1 MKRELTLKLFGP
13 PKVVFQQKDIRFSFS
28 KMEALFYYLAVS
40 GEVNRDEIAGI
51 LWGDKE
57 NQVARKNLRNTVYQA
72 NKIFEGDVIVS
83 PSRSSLA
90 LNPELSFSL
99 DVQLFERDPI
109 RNLHLY
115 QGDFL
120 EGFYVKDDEDFD
132 QWAFRKRSAYKQ
144 LYIESCYQ
152 KIDKEGLGD
161 LSVEFLL
168 HHLVEL
174 DEFEEKNY
182 QLLMEYYRIHHQLGK
197 FFETYYKLVDLL
209 DRELNVRPSRV
220 IEELYHSVLEAKRTH
235 KQSNRV
241 NIRELPFFGRK
252 RELYQLEEY
261 LSLVEKGEAVGPFL
275 VMGQSGTG
283 KKRLMRQLILMSNR
297 SYSFVKVEGKVG
309 SRQEEGEIWDDLH
322 RSLEKLS
329 GELEVPPLGKED
341 ALPAV
346 RKQLQRLSQE
356 RPLLLLLEN
365 AQWIDAS
372 SLDKLKQLEEKKG
385 KEKWQLIFTA
395 EGPLPDFL
403 VNFFGSLKV
412 ERRLSLLELTN
423 FSASESK
430 DLLQEELGQIEPVV
444 IEQMMEWSEGSPFLL
459 SSYIEEWNEKES
471 LEPLPDIIQA
481 YLNQE
486 LGDMSSEEESLLHYL
501 SCFHKPISMSI
512 LAELTATDL
521 SVLTELL
528 EPLAQ
533 REIISIVEEGEDLLV
548 QFCKRLVAMYFYQ
561 LLSPAR
567 RRLFHQ
573 QIAQKLEETLED
585 STDLLFYKE
594 IAYQYKQSQNLL
606 RSLSF
611 ELTYLEEILQLEH
624 ELFPIYS
631 KGEEG
636 GVSDGKN
643 SHLDILGELSHLRRE
658 LDELFSRHQKD
669 RDYKYLKLRYLY
681 LEGRYFIRS
690 GEYQK
695 GIHDIQKVISYAREL
710 KRLDFLLEGYRQIIY
725 YCIQTE
731 NISEM
736 AYYTD
741 LALEDAIQANNHEA
755 IAIQLRLKGLYYLM
769 VGDEEQATRHLYRS
783 IDCFSLTNSMQV
795 KYAIQIAASLAY
807 LAEIEQVRGHFQVAV
822 THLEE
827 VLRLVG
833 DQSVDSVRVV
843 FDIDLGI
850 AYYWKGDLVQ
860 ARLYFDRA
868 QKVLSGVRFP
878 WKEELLEFYQSLIAC
893 HFGEQEEVA
902 HYLARK
908 ELTMKQAT
916 HSRDKGMVY
925 YLLTFLSAQKE
936 QGEQLNPA
944 LSTFLKEDKNYYKK
958 LAEQHLAPYRDRPF
972 LKRLKDL

>member
-1 MKRELTLKLFGP
+1 MKKDLTLKLFGP
-13 PKVVFQQKDIRFSFS
+13 PKVVFNQKDIRFSFS
-28 KMEALFYYLAVS
+28 KMEALLYYLAVM
-40 GEVNRDEIAGI
+40 GQVNRDEIAGI

-72 NKIFEGDVIVS
+72 NKIFEGDIIVS

-90 LNPELSFSL
+90 LNPDLSLSL
-99 DVQLFERDPI
+99 DVQLFERNPI
-109 RNLHLY
+109 SHLDLY

-132 QWAFRKRSAYKQ
+132 QWASRKRDAYRK
-144 LYIESCYQ
+144 LYVESCYQ
-152 KIDKEGLGD
+152 KIEQVGFADPSIEL
-161 LSVEFLL
+161 LL

-182 QLLMEYYRIHHQLGK
+182 QLLMEYYSFHHQLGK

-209 DRELNVRPSRV
+209 DRELSVRPSRA
-220 IEELYHSVLEAKRTH
+220 IEELYHSVLEAKRTY

-241 NIRELPFFGRK
+241 NVRELPFFGRK
-252 RELYQLEEY
+252 QELSQLEEY
-261 LSLVEKGEAVGPFL
+261 LSLVETGKAVGPFL

-283 KKRLMRQLILMSNR
+283 KKRLLRQLVLMSNR
-297 SYSFVKVEGKVG
+297 NFSFVKVESRAGSCQEVG
-309 SRQEEGEIWDDLH
+309 STWSGLIQA
-322 RSLEKLS
+322 LEKLS
-329 GELEVPPLGKED
+329 GDPASSFLGGESD
-341 ALPAV
+341 LVSV
-346 RKQLQRLSQE
+346 REQLQRLSQE
-356 RPLLLLLEN
+356 KPLLLLFEN
-365 AQWIDAS
+365 AQWIDAV
-372 SLDKLKQLEEKKG
+372 SLEKVKQLEERRNQ
-385 KEKWQLIFTA
+385 EKWQLIFTA
-395 EGPLPDFL
+395 EDPLPDFF
-403 VNFFGSLKV
+403 VNFLGGLKV
-412 ERRLSLLELTN
+412 ERRLSQLELTN
-423 FSASESK
+423 FDPDESRS
-430 DLLQEELGQIEPVV
+430 LLQNQLVQIEPAL
-444 IEQMMEWSEGSPFLL
+444 IEQMVEWSEGSPFLL
-459 SSYIEEWNEKES
+459 SSYIEEWKEKES

-481 YLNQE
+481 YLAQE
-486 LGDMSSEEESLLHYL
+486 LGDLSSEEEALLHYL

-512 LAELTATDL
+512 LADLTATDL
-521 SVLTELL
+521 PALTELL
-528 EPLAQ
+528 EPLSERA
-533 REIISIVEEGEDLLV
+533 IISIVEEGEDLLI
-548 QFCKRLVAMYFYQ
+548 QFRKQLVAMYFYQ

-594 IAYQYKQSQNLL
+594 IAYQYKQSQNHL

-631 KGEEG
+631 KGDEG
-636 GVSDGKN
+636 LVSDGQN
-643 SHLDILGELSHLRRE
+643 SQLDILAELTRLHHE
-658 LDELFSRHQKD
+658 LDELFSRHQRD
-669 RDYKYLKLRYLY
+669 REYKYLQLRYLY

-710 KRLDFLLEGYRQIIY
+710 KQSDFLLEGYRQIIY

-741 LALEDAIQANNHEA
+741 LALEDAIQANNHEI
-755 IAIQLRLKGLYYLM
+755 IAIQLRLKGLYHLM

-783 IDCFSLTNSMQV
+783 IDCFSLTNSMQT

-807 LAEIEQVRGHFQVAV
+807 LAEIEQIRGHFQVAV

-833 DQSVDSVRVV
+833 DQAVDSVRIV

-860 ARLYFDRA
+860 ARLCFDRA
-868 QKVLSGVRFP
+868 QKILSSVRFP

-893 HFGEQEEVA
+893 QQGDQEKLA
-902 HYLARK
+902 DYLARK
-908 ELTMKQAT
+908 ERTMNPSAN
-916 HSRDKGMVY
+916 SRDKGMVH
-925 YLLTFLSAQKE
+925 YLLAFLANQREK
-936 QGEQLNPA
+936 GEELDPA
-944 LSTFLKEDKNYYKK
+944 LSTFLKEEKNYYKK
-958 LAEQHLAPYRDRPF
+958 VAEQHLNPYRDRQF
-972 LKRLKDL
+972 LKKLKDM

>member
-90 LNPELSFSL
+90 LNPELNLSL

-109 RNLHLY
+109 SNLHLY

-132 QWAFRKRSAYKQ
+132 QWASRKRSAYKQ

-161 LSVEFLL
+161 PGIESLL

-209 DRELNVRPSRV
+209 DRELSVRPSRAV
-220 IEELYHSVLEAKRTH
+220 EELYHSVLEAKRTH

-252 RELYQLEEY
+252 QELSQLEEY
-261 LSLVEKGEAVGPFL
+261 LSLVETGKAVGPFL

-283 KKRLMRQLILMSNR
+283 KKRLLRQLVLMTNR
-297 SYSFVKVEGKVG
+297 NFGFVKVEGRAG
-309 SRQEEGEIWDDLH
+309 SSQEAGSSWSGLIQA
-322 RSLEKLS
+322 LEKLS
-329 GELEVPPLGKED
+329 GDPASSLLGGESD
-341 ALPAV
+341 LVSV
-346 RKQLQRLSQE
+346 REQLQRLSQE
-356 RPLLLLLEN
+356 KPLLLLFEN
-365 AQWIDAS
+365 AQWIDAV
-372 SLDKLKQLEEKKG
+372 SLEKVKQLEESRG
-385 KEKWQLIFTA
+385 QEKWQVIFTA
-395 EGPLPDFL
+395 EGPLSDFL
-403 VNFFGSLKV
+403 VKFLGGLKV
-412 ERRLSLLELTN
+412 ERRLSQLELTN
-423 FSASESK
+423 FNPEESRS
-430 DLLQEELGQIEPVV
+430 LLQDQLGQIEPAL

-459 SSYIEEWNEKES
+459 SSYIEEWKEKES

-481 YLNQE
+481 YLFQE
-486 LGDMSSEEESLLHYL
+486 LGDMSSEEEALLHYL
-501 SCFHKPISMSI
+501 SCFHKPISISI
-512 LAELTATDL
+512 LADLTATDL
-521 SVLTELL
+521 SALTELL
-528 EPLAQ
+528 EPLSERA
-533 REIISIVEEGEDLLV
+533 IISIVEDGEDLLV
-548 QFCKRLVAMYFYQ
+548 HFRKQLVAMYFYQ

-594 IAYQYKQSQNLL
+594 IAYQYKQSQNHL

-631 KGEEG
+631 KGDEG
-636 GVSDGKN
+636 LVSDGKN
-643 SHLDILGELSHLRRE
+643 SHLDILAELTRLHHE
-658 LDELFSRHQKD
+658 LEELFSRHQRD
-669 RDYKYLKLRYLY
+669 REYKYLQLRYLY
-681 LEGRYFIRS
+681 LEGRYFIRI

-695 GIHDIQKVISYAREL
+695 GIHDSQKVISYAREL

-755 IAIQLRLKGLYYLM
+755 IAIQLRLKGLYHLM

-783 IDCFSLTNSMQV
+783 IDCFSLTNSMQA

-807 LAEIEQVRGHFQVAV
+807 LAEIEQIRGHFQVAV

-833 DQSVDSVRVV
+833 DQAVDSVRVV

-868 QKVLSGVRFP
+868 QKILSSVRFP
-878 WKEELLEFYQSLIAC
+878 WKEDLLEFYQSLIAC
-893 HFGEQEEVA
+893 HQGEDGKVA
-902 HYLARK
+902 DYLARK
-908 ELTMKQAT
+908 ELNMNQSAN
-916 HSRDKGMVY
+916 SRDKGMVH
-925 YLLTFLSAQKE
+925 YLLALLTDQKE
-936 QGEQLNPA
+936 KGRQLDPV

-958 LAEQHLAPYRDRPF
+958 LAEQHLNPYRDQQF
-972 LKRLKDL
+972 LKKLREI

>member
-13 PKVVFQQKDIRFSFS
+13 PKVIFNQKDIRFSFS
-28 KMEALFYYLAVS
+28 KMEALFYYLAVM

-83 PSRSSLA
+83 PTRSSLA
-90 LNPELSFSL
+90 LNPDLRLSL

-109 RNLHLY
+109 GNLELY
-115 QGDFL
+115 QGEFL

-132 QWAFRKRSAYKQ
+132 QWASRKKSTYKQ

-161 LSVEFLL
+161 PGIESLL

-209 DRELNVRPSRV
+209 DRELSVRPSRAV
-220 IEELYHSVLEAKRTH
+220 EELYHSVLEAKRTY

-252 RELYQLEEY
+252 QELSQLEEY
-261 LSLVEKGEAVGPFL
+261 LSLVETGKAVGPFL

-283 KKRLMRQLILMSNR
+283 KKRLLRQLVLMTNR
-297 SYSFVKVEGKVG
+297 NFGFVKVEGRAG
-309 SRQEEGEIWDDLH
+309 SCQEAGSSWSGLIQA
-322 RSLEKLS
+322 LEKLS
-329 GELEVPPLGKED
+329 GDSASSFLGEESD
-341 ALPAV
+341 LVSV
-346 RKQLQRLSQE
+346 REQLQRLSQE
-356 RPLLLLLEN
+356 KPLLLLFEN
-365 AQWIDAS
+365 VQWIDAV
-372 SLDKLKQLEEKKG
+372 SLEKVKQLEESRG
-385 KEKWQLIFTA
+385 QEKWQVIFTA
-395 EGPLPDFL
+395 EGPLSDFL
-403 VNFFGSLKV
+403 VKFLGGLKV
-412 ERRLSLLELTN
+412 ERRLSQLELTN
-423 FSASESK
+423 FNPEESRS
-430 DLLQEELGQIEPVV
+430 LLQDQLGQIEPAL

-459 SSYIEEWNEKES
+459 SSYIEEWKEKES

-481 YLNQE
+481 YLFQE
-486 LGDMSSEEESLLHYL
+486 LGDMSSEEEALLHYL
-501 SCFHKPISMSI
+501 SCFHKPISISI
-512 LAELTATDL
+512 LADLTATDL
-521 SVLTELL
+521 SALTELL
-528 EPLAQ
+528 EPLSERA
-533 REIISIVEEGEDLLV
+533 IISIVEDGEDLLV
-548 QFCKRLVAMYFYQ
+548 HFRKQLVAMYFYQ

-594 IAYQYKQSQNLL
+594 IAYQYKQSQNHL

-631 KGEEG
+631 KGDEG
-636 GVSDGKN
+636 LVSDGKN
-643 SHLDILGELSHLRRE
+643 SHLDILAELTRLHHE
-658 LDELFSRHQKD
+658 LEELFSRHQRD
-669 RDYKYLKLRYLY
+669 REYKYLQLRYLY
-681 LEGRYFIRS
+681 LEGRYFIRI

-755 IAIQLRLKGLYYLM
+755 IAIQLRLKGLYHLM

-783 IDCFSLTNSMQV
+783 IDCFSLTNSMQA

-807 LAEIEQVRGHFQVAV
+807 LAEIEQIRGHFQVAV

-833 DQSVDSVRVV
+833 DQAVDSVRVV

-868 QKVLSGVRFP
+868 QKILSSVRFP
-878 WKEELLEFYQSLIAC
+878 WKEDLLEFYQSLIAC
-893 HFGEQEEVA
+893 HQGEDGKVA
-902 HYLARK
+902 DYLARK
-908 ELTMKQAT
+908 ELNMNQSAN
-916 HSRDKGMVY
+916 SRDKGMVH
-925 YLLTFLSAQKE
+925 YLLALLTDQKKK
-936 QGEQLNPA
+936 GRQLDPV

-958 LAEQHLAPYRDRPF
+958 LAEQHLNPYRDQQF
-972 LKRLKDL
+972 LKKLREM

>member
-1 MKRELTLKLFGP
+1 MKKDLTLKLFGP

-161 LSVEFLL
+161 LSVESLL

-403 VNFFGSLKV
+403 VHFFGSLKV

-710 KRLDFLLEGYRQIIY
+710 KLLDFLLEGYRQIIY

>member
-13 PKVVFQQKDIRFSFS
+13 PKVVFNQKDIRFSFS
-28 KMEALFYYLAVS
+28 KMEALFYYLAVM

-83 PSRSSLA
+83 PTRSSLA
-90 LNPELSFSL
+90 LNPDLSLSL

-109 RNLHLY
+109 SHLDLY

-132 QWAFRKRSAYKQ
+132 QWASRKRNAYKQ

-152 KIDKEGLGD
+152 KIDQEGFGD
-161 LSVEFLL
+161 PGIESLL

-209 DRELNVRPSRV
+209 DRELSVRPSRA

-252 RELYQLEEY
+252 QELSQLEEY
-261 LSLVEKGEAVGPFL
+261 LSLVETGKAVGPFL

-283 KKRLMRQLILMSNR
+283 KKRLLRQLVLMSNR
-297 SYSFVKVEGKVG
+297 NFSFVKVESKAGSCQEVG
-309 SRQEEGEIWDDLH
+309 STWSSLIQA
-322 RSLEKLS
+322 LEKLS
-329 GELEVPPLGKED
+329 GDPASSFLGGESD
-341 ALPAV
+341 LVSV
-346 RKQLQRLSQE
+346 REQLQRLSQE
-356 RPLLLLLEN
+356 KPLLLLFEN
-365 AQWIDAS
+365 AQWIDAV
-372 SLDKLKQLEEKKG
+372 SLEKVKQLEESRG
-385 KEKWQLIFTA
+385 REKWQVIFTA
-395 EGPLPDFL
+395 EGPLSDSLVKFL
-403 VNFFGSLKV
+403 GGLKV
-412 ERRLSLLELTN
+412 ERRLSQLELTN
-423 FSASESK
+423 FDPDESRS
-430 DLLQEELGQIEPVV
+430 LLQNQLVQIEPAL
-444 IEQMMEWSEGSPFLL
+444 IEQMVEWSEGSPFLL
-459 SSYIEEWNEKES
+459 SSYIEEWKEKES

-481 YLNQE
+481 YLAQE
-486 LGDMSSEEESLLHYL
+486 LGDLSSEEEALLHYL

-512 LAELTATDL
+512 LADLTATDL
-521 SVLTELL
+521 PALTELL
-528 EPLAQ
+528 EPLSERA
-533 REIISIVEEGEDLLV
+533 IISIVEEGEDLLI
-548 QFCKRLVAMYFYQ
+548 QFRKQLVAMYFYQ

-594 IAYQYKQSQNLL
+594 IAYQYKQSQNHL

-631 KGEEG
+631 KGDEG
-636 GVSDGKN
+636 FVSDGQN
-643 SHLDILGELSHLRRE
+643 SHLDILAELTRLHHE
-658 LDELFSRHQKD
+658 LDELFSRHQRD
-669 RDYKYLKLRYLY
+669 REYKYLQLRYLY

-710 KRLDFLLEGYRQIIY
+710 KQSDFLLEGYRQIIY

-741 LALEDAIQANNHEA
+741 LALEDAIQANNHEV
-755 IAIQLRLKGLYYLM
+755 IAIQLRLKGLYHLM

-783 IDCFSLTNSMQV
+783 IDCFSLTNSMQT

-833 DQSVDSVRVV
+833 DQAVDSVRVV

-860 ARLYFDRA
+860 ARLCFDRA
-868 QKVLSGVRFP
+868 QKILSSVRFP

-893 HFGEQEEVA
+893 QQGDQEKLA
-902 HYLARK
+902 DYLARK
-908 ELTMKQAT
+908 ERTMNPSAN
-916 HSRDKGMVY
+916 SRDKGMVH
-925 YLLTFLSAQKE
+925 YLLAFLSNQKE
-936 QGEQLNPA
+936 KGEELDPA

-958 LAEQHLAPYRDRPF
+958 VAEQHLNPYRDRQF
-972 LKRLKDL
+972 LKKLKDM

>member
-13 PKVVFQQKDIRFSFS
+13 PKVIFNQKDIRFSFS
-28 KMEALFYYLAVS
+28 KMEALFYYLAVM

-83 PSRSSLA
+83 PTRSSLA
-90 LNPELSFSL
+90 LNPDLRLSL

-109 RNLHLY
+109 GNLELY
-115 QGDFL
+115 QGEFL

-132 QWAFRKRSAYKQ
+132 QWASRKKSTYKQ

-152 KIDKEGLGD
+152 KIAQDGFGEP
-161 LSVEFLL
+161 SIESLL

-209 DRELNVRPSRV
+209 DRELSVRPSRAV
-220 IEELYHSVLEAKRTH
+220 EELYHSVLEAKRTH

-252 RELYQLEEY
+252 QELSQLEEY
-261 LSLVEKGEAVGPFL
+261 LSLVETGKAVGPFL

-283 KKRLMRQLILMSNR
+283 KKRLLRQLVLMTNR
-297 SYSFVKVEGKVG
+297 NFGFVKVEGRAG
-309 SRQEEGEIWDDLH
+309 SSQEAGSSWSGLIQA
-322 RSLEKLS
+322 LEKLS
-329 GELEVPPLGKED
+329 GDPASSLLGGESD
-341 ALPAV
+341 LVSV
-346 RKQLQRLSQE
+346 REQLQRLSQE
-356 RPLLLLLEN
+356 KPLLLLFEN
-365 AQWIDAS
+365 AQWIDAV
-372 SLDKLKQLEEKKG
+372 SLEKVKQLEESRG
-385 KEKWQLIFTA
+385 QEKWQVIFTA
-395 EGPLPDFL
+395 EGPLSDFL
-403 VNFFGSLKV
+403 VKFLGGLKV
-412 ERRLSLLELTN
+412 ERRLSQLELTN
-423 FSASESK
+423 FNPEESRS
-430 DLLQEELGQIEPVV
+430 LLQDQLGQIEPAL

-459 SSYIEEWNEKES
+459 SSYIEEWKEKES

-481 YLNQE
+481 YLFQE
-486 LGDMSSEEESLLHYL
+486 LGDMSSEEEALLHYL
-501 SCFHKPISMSI
+501 SCFHKPISISI
-512 LAELTATDL
+512 LADLTATDL
-521 SVLTELL
+521 SALTELL
-528 EPLAQ
+528 EPLSERA
-533 REIISIVEEGEDLLV
+533 IISIVEDGEDLLV
-548 QFCKRLVAMYFYQ
+548 HFRKQLVAMYFYQ

-594 IAYQYKQSQNLL
+594 IAYQYKQSQNHL

-631 KGEEG
+631 KGDEG
-636 GVSDGKN
+636 LVSDGKN
-643 SHLDILGELSHLRRE
+643 SHLDILAELTRLHHE
-658 LDELFSRHQKD
+658 LEELFSRHQRD
-669 RDYKYLKLRYLY
+669 REYKYLQLRYLY
-681 LEGRYFIRS
+681 LEGRYFIRI

-755 IAIQLRLKGLYYLM
+755 IAIQLRLKGLYHLM

-783 IDCFSLTNSMQV
+783 IDCFSLTNSMQA

-807 LAEIEQVRGHFQVAV
+807 LAEIEQIRGHFQVAV

-833 DQSVDSVRVV
+833 DQAVDSVRVV

-868 QKVLSGVRFP
+868 QKILSSVRFP
-878 WKEELLEFYQSLIAC
+878 WKEDLLEFYQSLIAC
-893 HFGEQEEVA
+893 HQGEDGKVA
-902 HYLARK
+902 DYLARK
-908 ELTMKQAT
+908 ELNMNQSAN
-916 HSRDKGMVY
+916 SRDKGMVH
-925 YLLTFLSAQKE
+925 YLLAFLTDQKE
-936 QGEQLNPA
+936 KGRQLDPV

-958 LAEQHLAPYRDRPF
+958 LAEQHLNPYRDQQF
-972 LKRLKDL
+972 LKKLREI

>member
-161 LSVEFLL
+161 LSVESLL

-252 RELYQLEEY
+252 RELSQLEEY

-403 VNFFGSLKV
+403 VHFFGSLKV

-430 DLLQEELGQIEPVV
+430 DLLQGELGQIEPVV

-521 SVLTELL
+521 SVLTGLL

-533 REIISIVEEGEDLLV
+533 RGILSIVEEGEDLLV

-710 KRLDFLLEGYRQIIY
+710 KLLDFLLEGYRQIIY

-925 YLLTFLSAQKE
+925 YLLTFLSAKKE

-958 LAEQHLAPYRDRPF
+958 LAEQHLAPYRDPPF

>member
-161 LSVEFLL
+161 LSVESLL

-403 VNFFGSLKV
+403 INFFGSLKV

-430 DLLQEELGQIEPVV
+430 DLLQGELGQIEPVV

-690 GEYQK
+690 GEYHK

-710 KRLDFLLEGYRQIIY
+710 KLLDFLLEGYRQIIY

>member
-13 PKVVFQQKDIRFSFS
+13 PKVIFNQKDIRFSFS
-28 KMEALFYYLAVS
+28 KMEALFYYLAVM

-83 PSRSSLA
+83 PTRSSLA
-90 LNPELSFSL
+90 LNPDLRLSL

-109 RNLHLY
+109 GNLELY
-115 QGDFL
+115 QGEFL

-132 QWAFRKRSAYKQ
+132 QWASRKKSTYKQ

-161 LSVEFLL
+161 PGIESLL

-209 DRELNVRPSRV
+209 DRELSVRPSRAV
-220 IEELYHSVLEAKRTH
+220 EELYHSVLEAKRTY

-252 RELYQLEEY
+252 QELSQLEEY
-261 LSLVEKGEAVGPFL
+261 LSLVETGKAVGPFL

-283 KKRLMRQLILMSNR
+283 KKRLLRQLVLMTNR
-297 SYSFVKVEGKVG
+297 NFGFVKVEGRAG
-309 SRQEEGEIWDDLH
+309 SSQEAGSSWSGLIQA
-322 RSLEKLS
+322 LEKLS
-329 GELEVPPLGKED
+329 GDPASSLLGGESD
-341 ALPAV
+341 LVSV
-346 RKQLQRLSQE
+346 REQLQRLSQE
-356 RPLLLLLEN
+356 KPLLLLFEN
-365 AQWIDAS
+365 AQWIDAV
-372 SLDKLKQLEEKKG
+372 SLEKVKQLEESRG
-385 KEKWQLIFTA
+385 QEKWQVIFTA
-395 EGPLPDFL
+395 EGPLSDFL
-403 VNFFGSLKV
+403 VKFLGGLKV
-412 ERRLSLLELTN
+412 ERRLSQLELTN
-423 FSASESK
+423 FNPEESRS
-430 DLLQEELGQIEPVV
+430 LLQDQLGQIETAL

-459 SSYIEEWNEKES
+459 SSYIEEWKEKES

-481 YLNQE
+481 YLFQE
-486 LGDMSSEEESLLHYL
+486 LGDMSSEEEALLHYL
-501 SCFHKPISMSI
+501 SCFHKPISISI
-512 LAELTATDL
+512 LADLTATDL
-521 SVLTELL
+521 SALTELL
-528 EPLAQ
+528 EPLSERA
-533 REIISIVEEGEDLLV
+533 IISIVEDGEDLLV
-548 QFCKRLVAMYFYQ
+548 HFRKQLVAMYFYQ

-594 IAYQYKQSQNLL
+594 IAYQYKQSQNHL

-631 KGEEG
+631 KGDEG
-636 GVSDGKN
+636 LVSDGKN
-643 SHLDILGELSHLRRE
+643 SHLDILAELTRLHHE
-658 LDELFSRHQKD
+658 LEELFSRHQRD
-669 RDYKYLKLRYLY
+669 REYKYLQLRYLY
-681 LEGRYFIRS
+681 LEGRYFIRI

-755 IAIQLRLKGLYYLM
+755 IAIQLRLKGLYHLM

-783 IDCFSLTNSMQV
+783 IDCFSLTNSMQA

-807 LAEIEQVRGHFQVAV
+807 LAEIEQIRGHFQVAV

-833 DQSVDSVRVV
+833 DQAVDSVRVV

-868 QKVLSGVRFP
+868 QKILSSVRFP
-878 WKEELLEFYQSLIAC
+878 WKEDLLEFYQSLIAC
-893 HFGEQEEVA
+893 HQGEDGKVA
-902 HYLARK
+902 DYLARK
-908 ELTMKQAT
+908 ELNMNQSAN
-916 HSRDKGMVY
+916 SRDKGMVH
-925 YLLTFLSAQKE
+925 YLLALLTDQKE
-936 QGEQLNPA
+936 KGRQLDPV

-958 LAEQHLAPYRDRPF
+958 LAEQHLNPYRDQQF
-972 LKRLKDL
+972 LKKLREI

>member
-13 PKVVFQQKDIRFSFS
+13 PKVIFNQKDIRFSFS
-28 KMEALFYYLAVS
+28 KMEALFYYLAVM

-83 PSRSSLA
+83 PTRSSLA
-90 LNPELSFSL
+90 LNPDLRLSL

-109 RNLHLY
+109 GNLELY
-115 QGDFL
+115 QGEFL

-132 QWAFRKRSAYKQ
+132 QWASRKKSTYKQ

-152 KIDKEGLGD
+152 KIAQDGFGEP
-161 LSVEFLL
+161 SIESLL

-209 DRELNVRPSRV
+209 DRELSVRPSRAV
-220 IEELYHSVLEAKRTH
+220 EELYHSVLEAKRTH

-252 RELYQLEEY
+252 QELSQLEEY
-261 LSLVEKGEAVGPFL
+261 LSLVETGKAVGPFL

-283 KKRLMRQLILMSNR
+283 KKRLLRQLVLMTNR
-297 SYSFVKVEGKVG
+297 NFSFVKVEGRAG
-309 SRQEEGEIWDDLH
+309 SCQEAGSSWSGLIQA
-322 RSLEKLS
+322 LEKLS
-329 GELEVPPLGKED
+329 GDPASSFLGGESD
-341 ALPAV
+341 IVSV
-346 RKQLQRLSQE
+346 REQLQRLSQE
-356 RPLLLLLEN
+356 KPLLLLFEN
-365 AQWIDAS
+365 AQWIDAV
-372 SLDKLKQLEEKKG
+372 SLEKVKQLEG
-385 KEKWQLIFTA
+385 SRGHEKWQVIFTA
-395 EGPLPDFL
+395 EGPLSDSLVKFL
-403 VNFFGSLKV
+403 GGLKV
-412 ERRLSLLELTN
+412 ERRLSQLELTN
-423 FSASESK
+423 FNPEESRS
-430 DLLQEELGQIEPVV
+430 LLQDQLGQIEPAL

-459 SSYIEEWNEKES
+459 SSYIEEWKEKES

-481 YLNQE
+481 YLFQE
-486 LGDMSSEEESLLHYL
+486 LGDMSSEEEALLHYL

-512 LAELTATDL
+512 LADLTATDL
-521 SVLTELL
+521 SALTELL
-528 EPLAQ
+528 EPLSERA
-533 REIISIVEEGEDLLV
+533 IISIVEDGEDLLV
-548 QFCKRLVAMYFYQ
+548 HFRKQLVVMYFYQ

-594 IAYQYKQSQNLL
+594 IAYQYKQSQNHL

-631 KGEEG
+631 KGDEG
-636 GVSDGKN
+636 LVSDGKN
-643 SHLDILGELSHLRRE
+643 SHLDILAELTRLHHE
-658 LDELFSRHQKD
+658 LEELFSRHQRD
-669 RDYKYLKLRYLY
+669 REYKYLQLRYLY
-681 LEGRYFIRS
+681 LEGRYFIRI

-755 IAIQLRLKGLYYLM
+755 IAIQLRLKGLYHLM

-783 IDCFSLTNSMQV
+783 IDCFSLTNSMQA
-795 KYAIQIAASLAY
+795 KYAIQIVASLAY
-807 LAEIEQVRGHFQVAV
+807 LAEIEQIRGHFQVAV

-833 DQSVDSVRVV
+833 DQAVDSVRVV

-860 ARLYFDRA
+860 ARLCFDRA
-868 QKVLSGVRFP
+868 QKILSSVRFP

-893 HFGEQEEVA
+893 HQGEDEKVA
-902 HYLARK
+902 DYLARK
-908 ELTMKQAT
+908 ELTMNQSVNA
-916 HSRDKGMVY
+916 RDKGMVH
-925 YLLTFLSAQKE
+925 YLLALLTDQKE
-936 QGEQLNPA
+936 KGKQLDPV
-944 LSTFLKEDKNYYKK
+944 LSTFLKEEKNYYKK
-958 LAEQHLAPYRDRPF
+958 VAEQHLNPYRDQQF
-972 LKRLKDL
+972 LKKLREI

>member
-13 PKVVFQQKDIRFSFS
+13 PKVIFNQKDIRFSFS
-28 KMEALFYYLAVS
+28 KMEALFYYLAVM

-83 PSRSSLA
+83 PTRSSLA
-90 LNPELSFSL
+90 LNPDLRLSL

-109 RNLHLY
+109 GNLELY
-115 QGDFL
+115 QGEFL

-132 QWAFRKRSAYKQ
+132 QWASRKKSTYKQ

-152 KIDKEGLGD
+152 KIAQDGFGEP
-161 LSVEFLL
+161 SIESLL

-209 DRELNVRPSRV
+209 DRELSVRPSRAV
-220 IEELYHSVLEAKRTH
+220 EELYHSVLEAKRTH

-252 RELYQLEEY
+252 QELSQLEEY
-261 LSLVEKGEAVGPFL
+261 LSLVETGKAVGPFL

-283 KKRLMRQLILMSNR
+283 KKRLLRQLVLMTNR
-297 SYSFVKVEGKVG
+297 NFSFVKVEGRAG
-309 SRQEEGEIWDDLH
+309 SCQEAGSSWSGLIQA
-322 RSLEKLS
+322 LEKLS
-329 GELEVPPLGKED
+329 GDPASSFLGGESD
-341 ALPAV
+341 LVSV
-346 RKQLQRLSQE
+346 REQLQRLSQE
-356 RPLLLLLEN
+356 KPLLLLFEN
-365 AQWIDAS
+365 AQWIDAV
-372 SLDKLKQLEEKKG
+372 SLEKVKQLEG
-385 KEKWQLIFTA
+385 SRGHEKWQVIFTA
-395 EGPLPDFL
+395 EGPLSDSLVKFL
-403 VNFFGSLKV
+403 GGLKV
-412 ERRLSLLELTN
+412 ERRLSQLELTN
-423 FSASESK
+423 FNPEESRS
-430 DLLQEELGQIEPVV
+430 LLQDQLGQIEPAL

-459 SSYIEEWNEKES
+459 SSYIEEWKEKES

-481 YLNQE
+481 YLFQE
-486 LGDMSSEEESLLHYL
+486 LGDMSSEEEALLHYL

-512 LAELTATDL
+512 LADLTATDL
-521 SVLTELL
+521 SALTELL
-528 EPLAQ
+528 EPLSERA
-533 REIISIVEEGEDLLV
+533 IISIVEDGEDLLV
-548 QFCKRLVAMYFYQ
+548 HFRKQLVAMYFYQ

-594 IAYQYKQSQNLL
+594 IAYQYKQSQNHL

-631 KGEEG
+631 KGDEG
-636 GVSDGKN
+636 LVSDGKN
-643 SHLDILGELSHLRRE
+643 SHLDILAELTRLHHE
-658 LDELFSRHQKD
+658 LEELFSRHQRD
-669 RDYKYLKLRYLY
+669 REYKYLQLRYLY
-681 LEGRYFIRS
+681 LEGRYFIRI

-755 IAIQLRLKGLYYLM
+755 IAIQLRLKGLYHLM

-783 IDCFSLTNSMQV
+783 IDCFSLTNSMQA

-807 LAEIEQVRGHFQVAV
+807 LAEIEQIRGHFQVAV

-833 DQSVDSVRVV
+833 DQAVDSVRVV

-868 QKVLSGVRFP
+868 QKILSSVRFP
-878 WKEELLEFYQSLIAC
+878 WKEDLLEFYQSLIAC
-893 HFGEQEEVA
+893 HQGEDGKVA
-902 HYLARK
+902 DYLARK
-908 ELTMKQAT
+908 ELNMNQSAN
-916 HSRDKGMVY
+916 SRDKGMVH
-925 YLLTFLSAQKE
+925 YLLALLTDQKE
-936 QGEQLNPA
+936 KGRQLDPV

-958 LAEQHLAPYRDRPF
+958 VAEQHLNPYRDQQF
-972 LKRLKDL
+972 LKKLREI